1 MSLTL
6 WRSCATGKYSN
17 VAGATACVDCAAGK
31 YASSTGNDAETDC
44 VACVAGAETM
54 PRTPFGVNECVSV
67 TMAMAL
73 SATPACT
80 SAPARF
86 YHAEYLCLHLLLARR
101 FRLHLHPSLC
111 VCLRISISLL
121 PVSPLIIIFAHLHLA
136 TYISAHYHLSCDFSS
151 AYYSTPVRIFLC
163 TPCR

>member
-1 MSLTL
+1 MCSEQAMSLTL

-17 VAGATACVDCAAGK
+17 VAGATVCVDCAAGK

-44 VACVAGAETM
+44 VACVAGADTM

-86 YHAEYLCLHLLLARR
+86 YHAEYLCLYLL
-101 FRLHLHPSLC
+101 
-111 VCLRISISLL
+111 
-121 PVSPLIIIFAHLHLA
+121 
-136 TYISAHYHLSCDFSS
+136 
-151 AYYSTPVRIFLC
+151 
-163 TPCR
+163 

>member
-1 MSLTL
+1 MCSEQAMSLT
-6 WRSCATGKYSN
+6 RCRPFATGKYSN

-44 VACVAGAETM
+44 VACAAGSDTM

-86 YHAEYLCLHLLLARR
+86 YHAEYLCLHLR
-101 FRLHLHPSLC
+101 
-111 VCLRISISLL
+111 
-121 PVSPLIIIFAHLHLA
+121 
-136 TYISAHYHLSCDFSS
+136 
-151 AYYSTPVRIFLC
+151 
-163 TPCR
+163 